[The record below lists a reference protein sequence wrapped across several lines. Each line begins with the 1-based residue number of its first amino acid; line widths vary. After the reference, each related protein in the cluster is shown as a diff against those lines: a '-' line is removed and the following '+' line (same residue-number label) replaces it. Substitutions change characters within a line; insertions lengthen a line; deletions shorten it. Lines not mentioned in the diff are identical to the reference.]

1 MRCIK
6 FLLKLPVS
14 PLMYRLFQIMFK
26 YWPAHAVIKMY
37 LKKYLK
43 KIAACSFLSHSERGV
58 FNMCTRLIVYQ
69 LHSVLGL
76 FIVTSPGLELMRL
89 RVGKTMSVMPIN
101 TLCTNLIVYS
111 GPVYQF
117 QGAGYILL
125 YQANCEL
132 VS

>member
-1 MRCIK
+1 
-6 FLLKLPVS
+6 
-14 PLMYRLFQIMFK
+14 
-26 YWPAHAVIKMY
+26 
-37 LKKYLK
+37 
-43 KIAACSFLSHSERGV
+43 
-58 FNMCTRLIVYQ
+58 MCTRLIVYQ